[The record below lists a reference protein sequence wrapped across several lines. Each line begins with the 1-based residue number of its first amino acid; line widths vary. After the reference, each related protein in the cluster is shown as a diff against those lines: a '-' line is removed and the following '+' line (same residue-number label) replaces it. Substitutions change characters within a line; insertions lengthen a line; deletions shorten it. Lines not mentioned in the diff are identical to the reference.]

1 MPIIRDILD
10 WMQKQN
16 PELVKAWG
24 PVLIGLGT
32 MAIGFIALLV
42 SLVVNMC
49 LLWFQRTQNKR
60 QNAFNERQ
68 LSLSKS
74 KEERDDILKRLNTFY
89 GPFIELRTQS
99 KLLYSKFEDE
109 LLKKSAG
116 TGKRFRT
123 LRHLLEGKTFTP
135 QEKNL
140 LKEILDINK
149 KLLKLIISSS
159 GVVDKLELQDLLG
172 KFGAHSRILQLAYE
186 KKLGG
191 PPELFED
198 IVFPLALDGAVES
211 AIQRLKYRLKDLDD
225 AIEGRQPKKRKK
237 EGNSTLAY
245 YDKNADQY
253 LNQTLFLDLSGLY
266 KEFEAYVTK
275 RGRILDAGCG
285 VGRDTRYFIEHGYT
299 VISFDAS
306 KEMVRKCNEYPHA
319 FCLNISFEDLNFN
332 EEFDGIW
339 CCGSLL
345 HLTSEEGKEAIRR
358 LTTSLK
364 VQGVMF
370 VSLKKGKGNEESEG
384 RFFQYYNESSVVE
397 LYKGD
402 LRLEVVR
409 MWVNKSLVPEEK
421 HDWLTFLLRRKHPRL
436 TAERS

>member
-1 MPIIRDILD
+1 MSIIEDILN
-10 WMQKQN
+10 WVQRQN
-16 PELVKAWG
+16 PETVKAWG
-24 PVLIGLGT
+24 PILVGLAAIVVGLIINIVLVLT
-32 MAIGFIALLV
+32 
-42 SLVVNMC
+42 
-49 LLWFQRTQNKR
+49 QRSQNRR

-74 KEERDDILKRLNTFY
+74 KEERDDILKQLNTFY

-109 LLKKSAG
+109 LTKKSAG

-135 QEKNL
+135 QEETL
-140 LKEILDINK
+140 LMQILEINK
-149 KLLKLIISSS
+149 ELLKLIVSSS

-186 KKLGG
+186 KKLNG

-198 IVFPLALDGAVES
+198 IVFPLAVDGAVQS
-211 AIQRLKYRLKDLDD
+211 AIQRLKYRLEELDD
-225 AIEGRQPKKRKK
+225 IIEGHHPTKSKEKR
-237 EGNSTLAY
+237 NSTLEY

-253 LNQTLFLDLSGLY
+253 LNKTLFLDLSELY
-266 KEFEAYVTK
+266 KEFEANVTK

-285 VGRDTRYFIEHGYT
+285 VGRDTRYFIEQGYT

-306 KEMVRKCNEYPHA
+306 KEMARKCNEYPHA
-319 FCLNISFEDLNFN
+319 FCLNISFEDLKFR
-332 EEFDGIW
+332 EEFDGVW

-345 HLTSEEGKEAIRR
+345 HLTLEGGKGAIRR

-364 VQGVMF
+364 VGGIMF
-370 VSLKKGKGNEESEG
+370 VSLKEGEGKEKSEG
-384 RFFQYYNESSVVE
+384 RFFQYYNESSVKE

-402 LRLEVVR
+402 SRLEVVK
-409 MWVNKSLVPEEK
+409 MWATKSSVPEEK
-421 HDWLTFLLRRKHPRL
+421 HNWLSLLLQRK
-436 TAERS
+436 

>member
-1 MPIIRDILD
+1 MAIIRDILD

-24 PVLIGLGT
+24 PVLVGLGT

-49 LLWFQRTQNKR
+49 LLWFQRSQNKR

-123 LRHLLEGKTFTP
+123 LRHLLEEKTFTP
-135 QEKNL
+135 QEENL
-140 LKEILDINK
+140 LKQILDINK
-149 KLLKLIISSS
+149 KLLKLIIFSS

-186 KKLGG
+186 KKLSG

-319 FCLNISFEDLNFN
+319 FCLNISFEDLNFK
-332 EEFDGIW
+332 EEFDGVW
-339 CCGSLL
+339 CCASLI
-345 HLTSEEGKEAIRR
+345 HLTFEKTREAINR

-364 VQGVMF
+364 GGGILFLSVKVGQGH
-370 VSLKKGKGNEESEG
+370 KKIQG
-384 RFFQYYNESSVVE
+384 RFFKYYDESSATE
-397 LYKGD
+397 LWKGD
-402 LRLEVVR
+402 SRLELIR
-409 MWVNKSLVPEEK
+409 MWRSKSLVPTNSDKEE
-421 HDWLTFLLRRKHPRL
+421 WLNLLLRRKPNPF
-436 TAERS
+436 